1 MIEIKA
7 LFDLAHTQAA
17 DYFSAFRYPWEA
29 LDGIKQMILDL
40 GEKLPVDEYEQ
51 RAEGEGI
58 PERVSRCT
66 MYHRPGDG
74 GSSLCFYTRF
84 RTRRRKLRC
93 R

>member
-1 MIEIKA
+1 MIEIKE
-7 LFDLAHTQAA
+7 LFDLTHTQAA
-17 DYFSAFRYPWEA
+17 DYLSAFRYPWEA

-51 RAEGEGI
+51 RAEGVWVHKTAKGI

-74 GSSLCFYTRF
+74 SSSLCFLYEVPHS
-84 RTRRRKLRC
+84 
-93 R
+93 

>member
-40 GEKLPVDEYEQ
+40 GKNYLSMSTNSAQ
-51 RAEGEGI
+51 RASG
-58 PERVSRCT
+58 C
-66 MYHRPGDG
+66 
-74 GSSLCFYTRF
+74 
-84 RTRRRKLRC
+84 TRRRRYS
-93 R
+93 